1 MLDRLNILQSMR
13 VVFNSGDSEGL
24 WTTGGQM
31 WGDRVDVY
39 YYVGKLHF
47 FFFIFFFIQ
56 LPPQVAKRG
65 DRWSIGGVKYSP
77 SQLSLVLF
85 FFWVKGRF
93 FSSGSCARLWKGKGN
108 LFSESHWFDLV
119 SLRFYFIYLP
129 SFFTKIEKK
138 NYFFLFIPSCSF
150 YLFDYNK

>member
-1 MLDRLNILQSMR
+1 MR

-47 FFFIFFFIQ
+47 FPLFFFIQ

-85 FFWVKGRF
+85 SFFF
-93 FSSGSCARLWKGKGN
+93 PGKRQI
-108 LFSESHWFDLV
+108 FQ
-119 SLRFYFIYLP
+119 LRFMRTFMEGERE
-129 SFFTKIEKK
+129 SFFRIPLIRSCISKILFYLFTFFFFHKNRKK
-138 NYFFLFIPSCSF
+138 SLFFLFIPSCSF